1 MADNLCTRFIN
12 AAAARLAAHPAI
24 PAESRSAYRET
35 VASVLHQQ
43 LLALMPQRMA
53 DTGPLRLY
61 PPAQLP
67 AHRAA
72 REQRIRAMLAS
83 GSAPELVAL
92 EVGCSRA
99 HVYRVRKAMS
109 RAAEPAPAAAAS
121 QPPP

>member
-1 MADNLCTRFIN
+1 MASNLCTRFIH
-12 AAAARLAAHPAI
+12 AAAERLAAHPAI
-24 PAESRSAYRET
+24 PAESRTAYRDP

-43 LLALMPQRMA
+43 LLALMTQRMA

-99 HVYRVRKAMS
+99 HVYRVRKAMG
-109 RAAEPAPAAAAS
+109 RADAPALAAAS